1 MLGMAGN
8 HMRRTGGTA
17 LRRPRWQGW
26 ITSVIAGV
34 VGGALSAAT
43 GRLKLSLSMRAAL
56 AVTLAASWGLVLGL
70 TLATPADARTTQ
82 NVNSQD
88 VISVRALPPE
98 AQRVLVLIQQGGPF
112 PHKKDGVT
120 FFNRER
126 LLPSQARGYYTE
138 YTVPTP
144 GARNRGAR
152 RIVAGRGAG
161 GNPATSGEYW
171 YTSDHY
177 SSFQRIQE

>member
-1 MLGMAGN
+1 
-8 HMRRTGGTA
+8 MRHSEW
-17 LRRPRWQGW
+17 L
-26 ITSVIAGV
+26 
-34 VGGALSAAT
+34 
-43 GRLKLSLSMRAAL
+43 GRLAGRWTELTSSLTNVLSSGMSRGPKSGLKAGLRSTTTAGLAFAMAL
-56 AVTLAASWGLVLGL
+56 ALGL
-70 TLATPADARTTQ
+70 GVAMAFNAPAQARSPQDAKSAQ
-82 NVNSQD
+82 G
-88 VISVRALPPE
+88 VISVKALPPE
-98 AQRVLVLIQQGGPF
+98 AIRVLVLVQQGGPF
-112 PHKKDGVT
+112 PHAKDGT
-120 FFNRER
+120 NFFNRER
-126 LLPSQARGYYTE
+126 ILPSQPRGYYTE

>member
-1 MLGMAGN
+1 MLKKLEAARGRALWQRWLAGLLL
-8 HMRRTGGTA
+8 G
-17 LRRPRWQGW
+17 
-26 ITSVIAGV
+26 
-34 VGGALSAAT
+34 
-43 GRLKLSLSMRAAL
+43 LSMNIAL
-56 AVTLAASWGLVLGL
+56 GVAGS
-70 TLATPADARTTQ
+70 TPAVARQTQ
-82 NVNSQD
+82 DSVRQDVVSQD
-88 VISVRALPPE
+88 VISIRALPPE
-98 AQRVLVLIQQGGPF
+98 AQRVLVLIRQGGPF

>member
-1 MLGMAGN
+1 
-8 HMRRTGGTA
+8 MRH
-17 LRRPRWQGW
+17 
-26 ITSVIAGV
+26 SVLNFLLAM
-34 VGGALSAAT
+34 ALSL
-43 GRLKLSLSMRAAL
+43 GL
-56 AVTLAASWGLVLGL
+56 AVGTTAQ
-70 TLATPADARTTQ
+70 ARGP
-82 NVNSQD
+82 QD
-88 VISVRALPPE
+88 VVSVSALPPE
-98 AQRVLVLIQQGGPF
+98 AQRVLVLIQNGGPF
-112 PHKKDGVT
+112 PHAKDGT
-120 FFNRER
+120 NFFNRER
-126 LLPSQARGYYTE
+126 ILPSQPRGYYTE

>member
-1 MLGMAGN
+1 MLGIAGN
-8 HMRRTGGTA
+8 QMRKMMGAA
-17 LRRPRWQGW
+17 LRRALWQRWLA
-26 ITSVIAGV
+26 SLLLGV
-34 VGGALSAAT
+34 SMSMALVVALS
-43 GRLKLSLSMRAAL
+43 
-56 AVTLAASWGLVLGL
+56 
-70 TLATPADARTTQ
+70 TPAVARTTQ
-82 NVNSQD
+82 HANSQD
-88 VISVRALPPE
+88 VISIRALPPE

-152 RIVAGRGAG
+152 RIVAGRGAS

>member
-1 MLGMAGN
+1 
-8 HMRRTGGTA
+8 MRKKGGTA
-17 LRRPRWQGW
+17 LRRSRWQGW
-26 ITSVIAGV
+26 VDSV
-34 VGGALSAAT
+34 VGKVIDGVMDGLRE
-43 GRLKLSLSMRAAL
+43 GLKPSLSMRAAL
-56 AVTLAASWGLVLGL
+56 GVALAASLGLVLGL
-70 TLATPADARTTQ
+70 TLSTAAVARNT
-82 NVNSQD
+82 QD
-88 VISVRALPPE
+88 VISIRALPPE

-112 PHKKDGVT
+112 PHAKDGVT

-144 GARNRGAR
+144 GARTRGAR
-152 RIVAGRGAG
+152 RIVAGRGPG

>member
-1 MLGMAGN
+1 MIG
-8 HMRRTGGTA
+8 
-17 LRRPRWQGW
+17 
-26 ITSVIAGV
+26 SVIAGTI
-34 VGGALSAAT
+34 VGVMASLL
-43 GRLKLSLSMRAAL
+43 GRLKPGLSMRAAL
-56 AVTLAASWGLVLGL
+56 AVTLAASLGLVLVLGV
-70 TLATPADARTTQ
+70 TLSTPAVARNTQ
-82 NVNSQD
+82 NVM
-88 VISVRALPPE
+88 SVRALPPE

-112 PHKKDGVT
+112 AHAKDGVT

>member
-1 MLGMAGN
+1 MASMAGSAIGN
-8 HMRRTGGTA
+8 VIGTM
-17 LRRPRWQGW
+17 
-26 ITSVIAGV
+26 IAGAIA
-34 VGGALSAAT
+34 GLR
-43 GRLKLSLSMRAAL
+43 GRLKAGLATRAAL
-56 AVTLAASWGLVLGL
+56 AVALAASWGLVLGVAL
-70 TLATPADARTTQ
+70 STPAAARNT
-82 NVNSQD
+82 QD
-88 VISVRALPPE
+88 VISIRALPPK

>member
-1 MLGMAGN
+1 MLGIAGN
-8 HMRRTGGTA
+8 QMRKMMGAA
-17 LRRPRWQGW
+17 LCRALWQRWLA
-26 ITSVIAGV
+26 SLLLGV
-34 VGGALSAAT
+34 SMSMALVVALS
-43 GRLKLSLSMRAAL
+43 
-56 AVTLAASWGLVLGL
+56 
-70 TLATPADARTTQ
+70 TPAVARTTQ
-82 NVNSQD
+82 HAGSQD
-88 VISVRALPPE
+88 VISIRALPPE

-152 RIVAGRGAG
+152 RIVAGRGAS

>member
-1 MLGMAGN
+1 MLKTLGAARGRVVWQRWLAG
-8 HMRRTGGTA
+8 
-17 LRRPRWQGW
+17 L
-26 ITSVIAGV
+26 
-34 VGGALSAAT
+34 L
-43 GRLKLSLSMRAAL
+43 
-56 AVTLAASWGLVLGL
+56 LGL
-70 TLATPADARTTQ
+70 LFNIALGVAGSTPAVARQTQ
-82 NVNSQD
+82 EFGRQDIARQEIVRQDVVSQD
-88 VISVRALPPE
+88 VISIRALPPE
-98 AQRVLVLIQQGGPF
+98 AQRVLVLIRQGGPF

>member
-1 MLGMAGN
+1 MIG
-8 HMRRTGGTA
+8 
-17 LRRPRWQGW
+17 
-26 ITSVIAGV
+26 SVIAGTI
-34 VGGALSAAT
+34 VGVMASLL
-43 GRLKLSLSMRAAL
+43 GRLKPGLSMRAAL
-56 AVTLAASWGLVLGL
+56 AVTLAASLGLGLVLGV
-70 TLATPADARTTQ
+70 TLSTPAVARNTQ
-82 NVNSQD
+82 N

-112 PHKKDGVT
+112 AHTKDGVT

>member
-1 MLGMAGN
+1 MLGIAGN
-8 HMRRTGGTA
+8 QMRKMMGAA
-17 LRRPRWQGW
+17 LRRALWQRWLA
-26 ITSVIAGV
+26 SLLLGV
-34 VGGALSAAT
+34 SMSMALVAALS
-43 GRLKLSLSMRAAL
+43 
-56 AVTLAASWGLVLGL
+56 
-70 TLATPADARTTQ
+70 TPAAARTTQ
-82 NVNSQD
+82 HAGSQD
-88 VISVRALPPE
+88 VISIRALPPE